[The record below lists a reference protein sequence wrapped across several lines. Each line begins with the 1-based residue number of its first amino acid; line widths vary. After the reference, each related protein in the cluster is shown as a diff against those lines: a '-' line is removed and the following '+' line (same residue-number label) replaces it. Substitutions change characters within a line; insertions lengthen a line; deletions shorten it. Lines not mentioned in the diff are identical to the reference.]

1 MITFKNATAA
11 SIQIGDIMRQAEEH
25 KRHTDL
31 YHYRATAV
39 FNGDI
44 TIAIH
49 DGDGQFVGNMVEK
62 DVVEIEWTPIEEG
75 RPFTRRYAQT
85 ATVELA
91 TAPVNDPTQ
100 LITHTDH
107 NDEI

>member
-1 MITFKNATAA
+1 MIAFKNATAD
-11 SIQIGDIMRQAEEH
+11 SIQLGDIMRQAEEH

-49 DGDGQFVGNMVEK
+49 DADGQFIGNRIEQ

-75 RPFTRRYAQT
+75 RPFTRRYAQN

-91 TAPVNDPTQ
+91 STPVTDTTQ
-100 LITHTDH
+100 LITHTQH

>member
-1 MITFKNATAA
+1 MITFKTATADT
-11 SIQIGDIMRQAEEH
+11 IQIGDVMRQAEEH
-25 KRHTDL
+25 KRHTNL

-44 TIAIH
+44 TFPVH
-49 DGDGQFVGNMVEK
+49 DGEGQFVGNAIERN
-62 DVVEIEWTPIEEG
+62 VVEIEWTPIEEG
-75 RPFTRRYAQT
+75 QRFTRRYAQK

-91 TAPVNDPTQ
+91 TTPVTDPSQ
-100 LITHTDH
+100 LITHTEH